1 MVKQNSLYK
10 KNSPI
15 LLSFSLGNIMELV
28 GSLSLE
34 IENVRLFTA
43 HATVALR
50 HHFKEKKKYLCCVFF
65 LKLYNSNEVTFV
77 H

>member
-1 MVKQNSLYK
+1 
-10 KNSPI
+10 
-15 LLSFSLGNIMELV
+15 MELV

-50 HHFKEKKKYLCCVFF
+50 RHFKDKKEVLMLCFF
-65 LKLYNSNEVTFV
+65 SQIIQQQ
-77 H
+77 